1 MNNTDLVKII
11 KKELERQNE
20 DEPPFQTGCLYRDDD
35 TEYGIDGEV
44 NLLKL
49 ADAIIGNAI
58 IDNSESSVINNLAAV
73 CFGRAYGAGWWHNPQ
88 TGDALDIPAQSPIK
102 FALMHSEISEAL
114 EADRKNLMDDH
125 LPTRPGV
132 EVEMADLVIRVLD
145 YCGANSLDLGGA
157 IVEKMAY
164 NAQRADH
171 KQSNRA
177 KENGKKY

>member
-1 MNNTDLVKII
+1 MTSYIDMAEKPFDGDAVKVAI
-11 KKELERQNE
+11 N
-20 DEPPFQTGCLYRDDD
+20 
-35 TEYGIDGEV
+35 
-44 NLLKL
+44 KL
-49 ADAIIGNAI
+49 A
-58 IDNSESSVINNLAAV
+58 NL
-73 CFGRAYGAGWWHNPQ
+73 CFAKAFASGWWHDPE
-88 TGDALDIPAQSPIK
+88 TGEPLDIPAQSPIK

-125 LPTRPGV
+125 LSTRKGV

-145 YCGANSLDLGGA
+145 FCGANDLDLGGA

-171 KQSNRA
+171 KQFNRA